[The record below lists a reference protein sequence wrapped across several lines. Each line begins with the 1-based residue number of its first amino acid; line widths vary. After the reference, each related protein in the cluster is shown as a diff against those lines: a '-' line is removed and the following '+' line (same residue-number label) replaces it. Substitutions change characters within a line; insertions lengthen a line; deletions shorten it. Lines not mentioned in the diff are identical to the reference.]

1 MLSHFSCVSLPFHG
15 LKPTRLLC
23 PWDSLGKNTGVSCC
37 ALLQGIF
44 LVQGSNPGLLYLL
57 HRQPD
62 SLPLVPPRKPLILP
76 RMVIIIIIK
85 KKQTKRQ
92 TITRVR
98 KDIEKL
104 ELRLIGGNVYFE
116 KQSASS
122 SKLRYHMRQQYQ
134 S

>member
-1 MLSHFSCVSLPFHG
+1 M
-15 LKPTRLLC
+15 
-23 PWDSLGKNTGVSCC
+23 
-37 ALLQGIF
+37 
-44 LVQGSNPGLLYLL
+44 VQGSNPSLLYLPQW
-57 HRQPD
+57 QPD
-62 SLPLVPPRKPLILP
+62 SLPLMPPRKPLILP
-76 RMVIIIIIK
+76 RMAIIIIIIK

-104 ELRLIGGNVYFE
+104 ELRLFGGNAYFE

-122 SKLRYHMRQQYQ
+122 SKLRHHMRQQYH